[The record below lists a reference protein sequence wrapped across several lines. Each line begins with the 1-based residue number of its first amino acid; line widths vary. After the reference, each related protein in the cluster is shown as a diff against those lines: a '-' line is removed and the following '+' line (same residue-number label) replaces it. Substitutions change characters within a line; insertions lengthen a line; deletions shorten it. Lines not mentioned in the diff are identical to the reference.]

1 MRFPGSFAITLEDT
15 VEELSLWGHHDVS
28 CDVKM
33 EVLGDHGEVQIED
46 PIVTRIYF
54 SDRTVESNDLTFR
67 LAVHDLGSQVQDWFV
82 DNDERLEENAR
93 EALTDAEEG
102 AKELYWDQKIEE
114 RRSN

>member
-1 MRFPGSFAITLEDT
+1 
-15 VEELSLWGHHDVS
+15 
-28 CDVKM
+28 M